1 MCGWRRLERLLK
13 QQDQAID
20 GGSMGASMNDS
31 DAINVE
37 TKMTADGAILS
48 PVGEIDLGR
57 APAFREHLY
66 TAQQKKPKRLIVDLG
81 QVPYM
86 DSSGVATLVEAMQTA
101 RRSGSK
107 LVLCNMQA
115 RVRSIFEIAR
125 LDSVFLIVAS
135 TDEGLKA

>member
-1 MCGWRRLERLLK
+1 
-13 QQDQAID
+13 
-20 GGSMGASMNDS
+20 MNES
-31 DAINVE
+31 DAIDVE
-37 TKMTADGAILS
+37 VKMTADGAILC

-57 APAFREHLY
+57 APAFREHISSV
-66 TAQQKKPKRLIVDLG
+66 QQKKPRRLIVDLG

-125 LDSVFLIVAS
+125 LDSVFTICKSAE
-135 TDEGLKA
+135 EGLQA

>member
-1 MCGWRRLERLLK
+1 
-13 QQDQAID
+13 
-20 GGSMGASMNDS
+20 MNDS
-31 DAINVE
+31 DAIEVE
-37 TKMTADGAILS
+37 VKTTADGAILS

-57 APAFREHLY
+57 APAFREHLF
-66 TAQQKKPKRLIVDLG
+66 TVQQRKPRRLIVDLG

-125 LDSVFLIVAS
+125 LDSVFTIVK
-135 TDEGLKA
+135 TTEDGMKA